1 MSFLIDGDGEVVYTQ
16 GENQDGVEGFF
27 LMTFFLKIHGLCE
40 RASERLPPFPAIQ
53 LGFLTVNEY
62 EREDEESGKGK
73 QRTREIKD

>member
-1 MSFLIDGDGEVVYTQ
+1 MGLRV
-16 GENQDGVEGFF
+16 FF
-27 LMTFFLKIHGLCE
+27 LMTFVLTIHGLCE